1 MSPDYQL
8 TSLYL
13 DRAIEE
19 FDNNPVAARFMRR
32 LANEGPEIFFNIA
45 IERLNGEARSNA
57 HRFLA
62 LLVLRQDSLLRQLTS
77 PAFSTREHAVN
88 LFRRFLEVDPLS
100 DVRLAQ
106 MLPGRN
112 THSPEILNGVQSA
125 RALDILD
132 ATSRGRRLLPILGHL
147 PENGDPVISAK
158 ATLFV
163 GRRVLSPE
171 WTARQMSRSNQR
183 VRANA
188 IEALWG
194 LKSPAAIQLFEDHAG
209 DSNNRVAGNALVGLH
224 AAGQPGAVDAIIEK
238 SEAANHLLRTTAAWA
253 MGKIGGDQFYHRLAG
268 LVRDEHPDVRSTAV
282 RSIAGMRRSP
292 AKITTPPIETPPLP
306 VGPEL
311 APVELVSVLP
321 AIPDVELRLDGSAYS
336 AKRG

>member
-1 MSPDYQL
+1 
-8 TSLYL
+8 
-13 DRAIEE
+13 
-19 FDNNPVAARFMRR
+19 MRR
-32 LANEGPEIFFNIA
+32 LANEGPEIFFNVA
-45 IERLNGEARSNA
+45 IERLSGQARSNA

-88 LFRRFLEVDPLS
+88 LFRRFLEVDPFS

-112 THSPEILNGVQSA
+112 SHSPEILNGVQSA

-132 ATSRGRRLLPILGHL
+132 ATSRGRRLLPLLGHL
-147 PENGDPVISAK
+147 AENSDPVISAK

-194 LKSPAAIQLFEDHAG
+194 LKSPAAIQLFEDHA
-209 DSNNRVAGNALVGLH
+209 DDANNRVAGNALVGLH
-224 AAGQPGAVDAIIEK
+224 AAGQPNAVEAIIEK
-238 SEAANHLLRTTAAWA
+238 SEAASHLFRTTAAWA
-253 MGKIGGDQFYHRLAG
+253 MGKIGGDQFYRRLAV
-268 LVRDEHPDVRSTAV
+268 LVRDEHPDVRSAAV
-282 RSIAGMRRSP
+282 RSIAEVRRLAP
-292 AKITTPPIETPPLP
+292 KIMTPPPVETPAP
-306 VGPEL
+306 VPPEL
-311 APVELVSVLP
+311 APPQFGSVP
-321 AIPDVELRLDGSAYS
+321 KDAGAEPIAPEVELRLDGSAYTV
-336 AKRG
+336 RHG